1 MSSFQERTTPR
12 REDERQALEEFMCLR
27 SADSFCS
34 LFAFLYPQVRRYFL
48 ARGINPMAAEELS
61 QNALFTVYQ
70 RIGALLER
78 DCFYGWLFKI
88 ARNEMLQ
95 YLRQQQRRIRIAEFE
110 PLTKESEQIRSDD
123 RSALFSNFEDWM
135 AHLEE
140 AEREIIML
148 RFVDG
153 LSYEELAE
161 ALGLPLGT
169 VKWRIFN
176 AKRKLA
182 KIIPVGL
189 AATRMSVQIKVATA
203 Q

>member
-1 MSSFQERTTPR
+1 
-12 REDERQALEEFMCLR
+12 
-27 SADSFCS
+27 
-34 LFAFLYPQVRRYFL
+34 
-48 ARGINPMAAEELS
+48 MAAEELA
-61 QNALFTVYQ
+61 QNALFTVYR
-70 RIGALLER
+70 RIGALRER

-88 ARNEMLQ
+88 VRNEMLQ
-95 YLRQQQRRIRIAEFE
+95 YLRQQRRRIGIAEFE
-110 PLTKESEQIRSDD
+110 PLTQEAGQIRADD
-123 RSALFSNFEDWM
+123 HSPLFSHFEEWM

-148 RFVDG
+148 RFIGG

-182 KIIPVGL
+182 KIIPVGF
-189 AATRMSVQIKVATA
+189 ATTRLFIQVKAATA

>member
-123 RSALFSNFEDWM
+123 RS
-135 AHLEE
+135 
-140 AEREIIML
+140 
-148 RFVDG
+148 
-153 LSYEELAE
+153 
-161 ALGLPLGT
+161 
-169 VKWRIFN
+169 
-176 AKRKLA
+176 
-182 KIIPVGL
+182 
-189 AATRMSVQIKVATA
+189 
-203 Q
+203 